1 MQFEEKGDELEE
13 ILVRE
18 VVFGQT
24 ASWVRQE
31 EKEEEEGGL

>member
-13 ILVRE
+13 ISVRE
-18 VVFGQT
+18 VVFGET

-31 EKEEEEGGL
+31 EEGGGL